1 MIIGHSNTLLLH
13 LKLVHFFKC
22 YVNDK
27 ILLTPLKRTLVCDSS
42 SLLGCYVAVCM
53 GPAYCCYAP
62 STSPR
67 PEMGDTLATI
77 VIVIVIMVMRSTSV
91 LATGNIAIFA
101 ATISAWSMEN
111 QVKKALIIEFIG
123 PIAFRP
129 CIKLIFNVRTAIIV
143 SFNSIICVTR
153 LQLSWKQRQQAYYRD

>member
-1 MIIGHSNTLLLH
+1 M
-13 LKLVHFFKC
+13 
-22 YVNDK
+22 
-27 ILLTPLKRTLVCDSS
+27 LTPLQRPLVWDSS

-53 GPAYCCYAP
+53 GPAYCCSAP
-62 STSPR
+62 STSSR

-101 ATISAWSMEN
+101 TTIFAWIMEI
-111 QVKKALIIEFIG
+111 QAKKALIIG
-123 PIAFRP
+123 PVAFHP

-153 LQLSWKQRQQAYYRD
+153 LQLSWKQQQQAYYQDKSRRLLLIQHQSR

>member
-1 MIIGHSNTLLLH
+1 
-13 LKLVHFFKC
+13 
-22 YVNDK
+22 
-27 ILLTPLKRTLVCDSS
+27 
-42 SLLGCYVAVCM
+42 
-53 GPAYCCYAP
+53 
-62 STSPR
+62 
-67 PEMGDTLATI
+67 MGDTLATI
-77 VIVIVIMVMRSTSV
+77 VIMIVIMVMRSTSV

-153 LQLSWKQRQQAYYRD
+153 LQLSWKQRQQAYYQH

>member
-1 MIIGHSNTLLLH
+1 M
-13 LKLVHFFKC
+13 
-22 YVNDK
+22 YVNYSEK
-27 ILLTPLKRTLVCDSS
+27 MLTPLRRTLVCDSS
-42 SLLGCYVAVCM
+42 SLLGCYVAVCI
-53 GPAYCCYAP
+53 GPAYCCSAP

-77 VIVIVIMVMRSTSV
+77 VILIVIMVMRSTSV

-101 ATISAWSMEN
+101 TTISAWSMEN

>member
-1 MIIGHSNTLLLH
+1 M
-13 LKLVHFFKC
+13 
-22 YVNDK
+22 
-27 ILLTPLKRTLVCDSS
+27 LTPLQRPLVCDSS
-42 SLLGCYVAVCM
+42 SLLGCYVAVCL
-53 GPAYCCYAP
+53 GPAYCCSAP

-77 VIVIVIMVMRSTSV
+77 VIVMVIMVMRSTSV

-101 ATISAWSMEN
+101 TTISAWSMEN
-111 QVKKALIIEFIG
+111 QAKKALIIEFIG

-153 LQLSWKQRQQAYYRD
+153 LQLSWKQRQHAYYQH